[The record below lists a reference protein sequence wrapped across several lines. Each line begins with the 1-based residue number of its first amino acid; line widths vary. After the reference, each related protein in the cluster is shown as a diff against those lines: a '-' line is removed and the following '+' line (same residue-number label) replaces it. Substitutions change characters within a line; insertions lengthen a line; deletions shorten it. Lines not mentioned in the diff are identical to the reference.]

1 MLLMDCFSLQGDI
14 DGKERDSYLQGLS
27 ERLPAPGNRLPSD
40 RPEQGS
46 APTPDSKT
54 GKEKSTLDRP
64 SWSTFAGTD
73 LVDAIRNRSSHRKFT
88 DAPLTLPEL
97 SFLLWA
103 TQGIREV
110 VHPGCAFR
118 VVPSAGCRHAFETYL
133 AVSNVEGLPP
143 GIYRYL
149 AVEHALVFEHEREH
163 LQPELSRATLN
174 QDFIATAPVTFIWAV
189 IPYRMEWRY
198 HTAAHRVIAIDAG
211 HVCQNLYL
219 ACQAISAGACA
230 IAAFHQDKMDQLLGV
245 DGENEFTIYL
255 APVGKV

>member
-1 MLLMDCFSLQGDI
+1 MGEISIKTCRDFLKDSLRLEI
-14 DGKERDSYLQGLS
+14 DFRQTDQNKGVPPPPVEKPARKNQPSIALPGKE
-27 ERLPAPGNRLPSD
+27 
-40 RPEQGS
+40 
-46 APTPDSKT
+46 
-54 GKEKSTLDRP
+54 

-73 LVDAIRNRSSHRKFT
+73 LVDAISHRQSRRRFK
-88 DAPLTLPEL
+88 DAPLLLPEL

-103 TQGIREV
+103 SQGIREV

-133 AVSNVEGLPP
+133 AVSNVEGLQP

-149 AVEHALVFEHEREH
+149 AVEHALVFEHERKH
-163 LQPELSRATLN
+163 LGPELSRATLN
-174 QDFIATAPVTFIWAV
+174 QDFIATAPVTFVWAV

-211 HVCQNLYL
+211 HVCQNLDL
-219 ACQAISAGACA
+219 PCEAVSAGTCA
-230 IAAFHQDKMDQLLGV
+230 IAAFHQEKMDQLLGV

-255 APVGKV
+255 APVGKI